1 MQKKKEE
8 EMMVDKKDS
17 KEELSQK
24 TKQTKVKDAKTFEQK
39 KREAYSA
46 MGKLGGQA
54 RAKQLAEQGFVK
66 KESLSKKH
74 EKEKKR

>member
-1 MQKKKEE
+1 MVVKKG
-8 EMMVDKKDS
+8 S

-24 TKQTKVKDAKTFEQK
+24 TKQGKVKEEKTFEQK

-66 KESLSKKH
+66 KESSLKNLKK
-74 EKEKKR
+74 KEKK

>member
-8 EMMVDKKDS
+8 EIMVVKKDS
-17 KEELSQK
+17 KEELSQQ
-24 TKQTKVKDAKTFEQK
+24 TKQAKVKEEKTFEQK

-66 KESLSKKH
+66 KDSLSKKP
-74 EKEKKR
+74 EKEKK